1 MATSRRTPSWVPSA
15 LGNLSNASGQSD
27 GKGGDVAGAESP
39 RVPPEQNQNRPPRSS
54 AAQQAFRPVS
64 TLAPAYAP
72 FGDAA
77 AAAAA
82 AVAFSG
88 GTVAPFNAV
97 RPIGTADG
105 TAATSNSVS
114 TPLNTADVADPIPFR
129 PGSSMTDRRWSDVH
143 AVLETVNQLAQ
154 DIAAKEAEISGVKQ
168 DLENVQGAIEVSGSY
183 RGKEGGALASVEE
196 RLGHRERLL
205 REEKAQLREEKLV
218 LSRFL
223 NAVPDQRRGSEA
235 ARPQKR
241 ISFIMTRSHADDPT
255 QELAEQRR
263 MSRVQELIRERRQS
277 VNSSEQL
284 GDEAGEDTVFEIH
297 KMEEDSRLLVRL
309 SAFNIPILVAT
320 LLSGFTLLL
329 FDVAKTDLARRL
341 AFLSFGLET
350 SSSTMLCL
358 ISFRGQQLY
367 AHSTDIRPLT
377 RRFLRKMCSLTVLAL
392 VLFSLGVIAFVVS
405 FVVEASEELG
415 VGWLAVL
422 GLVLFP
428 TMLAG
433 LMFVI
438 STVQV
443 RRHSIESVPP
453 RARQ

>member
-1 MATSRRTPSWVPSA
+1 MATTRRKLSWVPSA
-15 LGNLSNASGQSD
+15 LSNVSNVSVQSD
-27 GKGGDVAGAESP
+27 GNGGGLAGTESP
-39 RVPPEQNQNRPPRSS
+39 RAPPEHNQNRQPRSS
-54 AAQQAFRPVS
+54 AARQAFGPVS
-64 TLAPAYAP
+64 TLAPAYDP
-72 FGDAA
+72 FGDPA

-88 GTVAPFNAV
+88 ETVAPINAT

-105 TAATSNSVS
+105 TVATSNSVS
-114 TPLNTADVADPIPFR
+114 TPPNTADVADPIPYR
-129 PGSSMTDRRWSDVH
+129 PGSSMTDRRRSDVH

-205 REEKAQLREEKLV
+205 REEKAQLREEKLE

-223 NAVPDQRRGSEA
+223 NAVPEQRRGSE
-235 ARPQKR
+235 
-241 ISFIMTRSHADDPT
+241 
-255 QELAEQRR
+255 EQRR

-309 SAFNIPILVAT
+309 SAFNVPILVAT

-341 AFLSFGLET
+341 AVLSFGLET

-367 AHSTDIRPLT
+367 AHSTDIKPLT
-377 RRFLRKMCSLTVLAL
+377 RRFLRKMCNVTVLAL

-422 GLVLFP
+422 GLVLCP

>member
-1 MATSRRTPSWVPSA
+1 MATTRRKPSWVPSA
-15 LGNLSNASGQSD
+15 LSNASVQSD
-27 GKGGDVAGAESP
+27 GNGGGVAGAESP
-39 RVPPEQNQNRPPRSS
+39 RAPPGQNQNRPPRSS
-54 AAQQAFRPVS
+54 AARQAFGPVS
-64 TLAPAYAP
+64 TLAPAYDP
-72 FGDAA
+72 FGDPAV
-77 AAAAA
+77 AAAA

-88 GTVAPFNAV
+88 ETVAPFNAT
-97 RPIGTADG
+97 RPISTADG
-105 TAATSNSVS
+105 TVSTSNSVS
-114 TPLNTADVADPIPFR
+114 TPPNTADVADRIPYR
-129 PGSSMTDRRWSDVH
+129 PGSSMTDRRRSDVH

-154 DIAAKEAEISGVKQ
+154 DIAAKETEISGVKQ
-168 DLENVQGAIEVSGSY
+168 DLENVQRAIEVSGSY
-183 RGKEGGALASVEE
+183 RGKEGGALASAEE

-205 REEKAQLREEKLV
+205 REEKAQLREEKLE

-223 NAVPDQRRGSEA
+223 NAVPEQRRGSEA

-241 ISFIMTRSHADDPT
+241 ISFIMTRSHADDPS
-255 QELAEQRR
+255 QELAGK

-309 SAFNIPILVAT
+309 SAFNVPILVAT

-341 AFLSFGLET
+341 AVLSFGLET

-367 AHSTDIRPLT
+367 AHSTDIKPLT
-377 RRFLRKMCSLTVLAL
+377 RRFLRKMCNVTVLAL
-392 VLFSLGVIAFVVS
+392 VLFSLGVITFVVS

-422 GLVLFP
+422 GLVLLP

>member
-1 MATSRRTPSWVPSA
+1 MATTRRKPSWVPSA
-15 LGNLSNASGQSD
+15 LSNLSDASGQSD

-39 RVPPEQNQNRPPRSS
+39 RAPPGQNQNRPPRSS

-88 GTVAPFNAV
+88 GTVAPINAV

-105 TAATSNSVS
+105 TAATSNSVP
-114 TPLNTADVADPIPFR
+114 TPPNTADVADPIPYR

-168 DLENVQGAIEVSGSY
+168 DLENVQGAIEVGGSY

-223 NAVPDQRRGSEA
+223 TVVPDQRRGSEA

-241 ISFIMTRSHADDPT
+241 ISLIMTRSHADDPT
-255 QELAEQRR
+255 QEQRR
-263 MSRVQELIRERRQS
+263 MSRVQELIRERRQR

-309 SAFNIPILVAT
+309 SAFNPPILVAT
-320 LLSGFTLLL
+320 LLSGFTLVL

-341 AFLSFGLET
+341 ALLSFGLET
-350 SSSTMLCL
+350 SSSTMMCL

-367 AHSTDIRPLT
+367 AHSTDIKPLT
-377 RRFLRKMCSLTVLAL
+377 RRFLRKMCNVTVLAL
-392 VLFSLGVIAFVVS
+392 VLFFLGVIAFVVS

-422 GLVLFP
+422 GLVLCP

-453 RARQ
+453 CARQ